1 LTTTLRFNSTISTIR
16 TKTLHNFRTFTAAA
30 EENVF
35 ENDENVDDENQKSEV
50 SNKTKGTE

>member
-1 LTTTLRFNSTISTIR
+1 LTTTLRFNSTISTIG
-16 TKTLHNFRTFTAAA
+16 TKTLRNFRTFTAAA

-35 ENDENVDDENQKSEV
+35 ENDENLDDENQKSEV